1 MFLYPYHHQSHEM
14 ISAAP
19 YLMVLTKERTE
30 RNLTRTM
37 KLTRTTKHPNSNP
50 TRMTLLMMRKKRGM
64 NVRMKKVTE
73 YPYNDEN
80 DHPNN
85 ENENEKQP
93 EDDSNIR
100 T

>member
-1 MFLYPYHHQSHEM
+1 
-14 ISAAP
+14 
-19 YLMVLTKERTE
+19 
-30 RNLTRTM
+30 
-37 KLTRTTKHPNSNP
+37 
-50 TRMTLLMMRKKRGM
+50 MTLLMMMRKKRGM

-73 YPYNDEN
+73 YPYNNEN

-85 ENENEKQP
+85 EKKNENEKQP

>member
-1 MFLYPYHHQSHEM
+1 M
-14 ISAAP
+14 
-19 YLMVLTKERTE
+19 
-30 RNLTRTM
+30 
-37 KLTRTTKHPNSNP
+37 
-50 TRMTLLMMRKKRGM
+50 MMRKRM

-73 YPYNDEN
+73 YPYNN
-80 DHPNN
+80 DNDPNN

>member
-1 MFLYPYHHQSHEM
+1 M

-19 YLMVLTKERTE
+19 NLMVLTKERTE

-37 KLTRTTKHPNSNP
+37 KLTMKLTTKHPNSNP
-50 TRMTLLMMRKKRGM
+50 TRMTLLLMRKKRGM

-73 YPYNDEN
+73 YPYNNEN
-80 DHPNN
+80 DPNNEKKNEKKNEN

>member
-1 MFLYPYHHQSHEM
+1 
-14 ISAAP
+14 
-19 YLMVLTKERTE
+19 
-30 RNLTRTM
+30 
-37 KLTRTTKHPNSNP
+37 
-50 TRMTLLMMRKKRGM
+50 MRKKRGM

-73 YPYNDEN
+73 YPYNNEN
-80 DHPNN
+80 DPNNENENEKKN

>member
-1 MFLYPYHHQSHEM
+1 
-14 ISAAP
+14 
-19 YLMVLTKERTE
+19 
-30 RNLTRTM
+30 
-37 KLTRTTKHPNSNP
+37 
-50 TRMTLLMMRKKRGM
+50 MTLLMMMRKKRGM